1 MAEELVQETYRRA
14 LAARRRPDIHTPD
27 HVRPW
32 AFTILR
38 NVWQNLLRQ
47 TRREALEDVPGEE
60 LQAPP
65 DDSPDE
71 VLTRKLLRSEIIQAI
86 DTLPQSLREIIV
98 LREIEGLSYAEIAR
112 VLDCAPGTVMSRLAR
127 ARQLL
132 RKLLIGLT
140 PDSREVER

>member
-98 LREIEGLSYAEIAR
+98 LREIEGLSYAEIAQ